1 MMVIK
6 RNHNYRAID
15 TETKEWVYG
24 SLVGDDYLVTDK
36 LLDNIESDGY
46 IECWLNV
53 VDPNS
58 VCESVHIKDRHKT
71 EMFECDVVA
80 FSLDGKVY
88 DKNHTFLLWYNRECS
103 EMTAISL
110 DGIYFNGFDYGNM
123 KTPTFNYSVF
133 TLMCQDLWGDFKDIK
148 VLGNIID
155 NPELLGEVD
164 MLC

>member
-1 MMVIK
+1 MVIK

-53 VDPNS
+53 LDPNS

-80 FSLDGKVY
+80 F
-88 DKNHTFLLWYNRECS
+88 LLMERYMIKITLSYC
-103 EMTAISL
+103 
-110 DGIYFNGFDYGNM
+110 GIIEN
-123 KTPTFNYSVF
+123 
-133 TLMCQDLWGDFKDIK
+133 
-148 VLGNIID
+148 VLK
-155 NPELLGEVD
+155 
-164 MLC
+164 